1 MRIISE
7 NKNTTNK
14 CRCFLKSSFVRVKR
28 LFALAYLNKDKKAIK
43 PGKYYLPKCIIKNY
57 NVIINGKNFYG
68 QPINSDKKRYKEIRK
83 LTAGQ
88 GEYYT
93 TGCLLDYDCI
103 KNYYRLIAI
112 DLSKQKELH
121 ADPKTSQQI
130 EFNGKS
136 KSSNNRIDE
145 NQFIFVLII
154 VEKIKEARLKLSQGS
169 VTVF

>member
-1 MRIISE
+1 M
-7 NKNTTNK
+7 
-14 CRCFLKSSFVRVKR
+14 
-28 LFALAYLNKDKKAIK
+28 
-43 PGKYYLPKCIIKNY
+43 
-57 NVIINGKNFYG
+57 
-68 QPINSDKKRYKEIRK
+68 
-83 LTAGQ
+83 
-88 GEYYT
+88 
-93 TGCLLDYDCI
+93 DYDCI
-103 KNYYRLIAI
+103 KNYYRLIAV

-136 KSSNNRIDE
+136 KSRNSRTDE